1 MKSIQA
7 FCLPLLLIGCATVDK
22 AQAIDIQAV
31 SFKSTTGTVAPQYWR
46 GETLTIRSSLQT
58 QLVVT
63 GEYGNKVIE
72 THDGKISQA
81 QFNTLVNAL
90 RAADFTQ
97 TKSTPLNPPPI
108 GGGST
113 SLTIQTDQGNYEF
126 QGPSTSV
133 FPPAIGKI
141 FQSRGLYTH

>member
-1 MKSIQA
+1 MKTIQVV
-7 FCLPLLLIGCATVDK
+7 CLPLLLIGCAAMNKV
-22 AQAIDIQAV
+22 QAIDIQTV

-46 GETLTIRSSLQT
+46 GETLTLHNNLQT

-63 GEYGNKVIE
+63 GEYGNKVLE

-81 QFNTLVNAL
+81 QFDTLVNAL
-90 RAADFTQ
+90 RKADFSHA
-97 TKSTPLNPPPI
+97 KSTPLNPPPI

-113 SLTIQTDQGNYEF
+113 VLTIQTDQGRYEF

-133 FPPAIGKI
+133 FPPAIAKI
-141 FQSRGLYTH
+141 FESRGLYTH